1 MLKSNL
7 ARNSRLETHPNE
19 QQGRRPLVGRL
30 FVLDRFPDAFQNLLR
45 EVAAKR
51 HPFPFSLPI

>member
-30 FVLDRFPDAFQNLLR
+30 LVLDRFPDAF
-45 EVAAKR
+45 
-51 HPFPFSLPI
+51 